1 MPGCCC
7 ATSPPVSQCCVA
19 CGTRLCRAG
28 TWLYRTTTSAP
39 STRCP
44 RSRASRSSRGS
55 CSAAGCG
62 RACRARLPELFAQ
75 AGIGTRDGT
84 DVASRLERLADVRGP
99 VYRRLQ
105 RGAFDRDAYG
115 VSTERQ
121 AAAWDAAFA
130 HDVERFPD
138 RSRAV
143 AAAHRTWKR
152 QPAKARPH
160 GGTWLTQAILAG
172 VPCLS
177 QRADGAL
184 WSRMMTA
191 TQAFSRPWT
200 SRRRGA
206 TAKAQATD
214 AAHLCLTTTPR
225 GNDEMPT
232 TPWSRTSGRATPA
245 G

>member
-1 MPGCCC
+1 MPGCCS

-44 RSRASRSSRGS
+44 RSNASRSFTRVMFG
-55 CSAAGCG
+55 GRLR

-84 DVASRLERLADVRGP
+84 DVAGRLERLADVRGP

-138 RSRAV
+138 RSRARGDCSSHLEAPARESAPTRRHV
-143 AAAHRTWKR
+143 AHPGDPRGCAMPLPTCRRRVVQQDDDRHS
-152 QPAKARPH
+152 
-160 GGTWLTQAILAG
+160 GILAA
-172 VPCLS
+172 VDLARARRYS
-177 QRADGAL
+177 QGANH
-184 WSRMMTA
+184 
-191 TQAFSRPWT
+191 
-200 SRRRGA
+200 RRGA
-206 TAKAQATD
+206 SMSDDD
-214 AAHLCLTTTPR
+214 A
-225 GNDEMPT
+225 
-232 TPWSRTSGRATPA
+232 SRQRRDADDA
-245 G
+245 DV